1 MNNVTVDGWAWANH
15 DENEYSSD
23 VTFINFNIYKKG
35 FFGKLKKVKGDYAL
49 MFKVDKNNVID
60 IDTMAI
66 HEFSSGIVPFN
77 THLAFGVMQASVIS
91 MEQAGEDE
99 KADIMRET
107 SKIFFKKKIF
117 KNG

>member
-1 MNNVTVDGWAWANH
+1 MNNVTVNSWVWASH
-15 DENEYSSD
+15 DENDYVPDGTS
-23 VTFINFNIYKKG
+23 INFNIYKKG
-35 FFGKLKKVKGDYAL
+35 FFGKLKKVKGDYSL
-49 MFKVDKNNVID
+49 MFKVDINNIVD

-66 HEFSSGIVPFN
+66 CEFLYGVVPLDP
-77 THLAFGVMQASVIS
+77 HLAFGVMQASVIS

-107 SKIFFKKKIF
+107 SKIFFKKKIL